1 MKIANRLFQ
10 SLAVLVF
17 TFALYLLFVG
27 LIPGIRE
34 PKYALPR
41 TREKEKDEEEPI
53 SNREKVRFPVNGLQI
68 DGWFYTPDTHSLPL
82 PVFVNIK
89 SRRMIFKNRGVWV
102 DCKRK

>member
-68 DGWFYTPDTHSLPL
+68 DGWFYTPDT
-82 PVFVNIK
+82 FVNIK